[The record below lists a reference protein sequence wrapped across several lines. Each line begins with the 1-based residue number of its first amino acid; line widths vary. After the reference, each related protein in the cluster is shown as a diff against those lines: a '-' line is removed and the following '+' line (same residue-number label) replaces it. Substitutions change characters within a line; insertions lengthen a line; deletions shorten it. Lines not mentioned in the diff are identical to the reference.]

1 LEAAGK
7 FTVPKEGGQG
17 IHHGEGERGE
27 ERGEEKE
34 KACMKREGKE
44 RRRKEEEEEE
54 KMSRLYSKEPLG
66 EGQPA
71 PGP

>member
-1 LEAAGK
+1 MEAAGK

-44 RRRKEEEEEE
+44 REGRRCRKAGG
-54 KMSRLYSKEPLG
+54 KKSHS
-66 EGQPA
+66 
-71 PGP
+71 